1 MQSSRKTVLGILLG
15 CFAACVAAAIFVHLY
30 YYSTLPSAPDERAS
44 RTFRMVVNHGS
55 VRYGSA
61 GELRALRVIEDVFP
75 FAAFPFLA
83 AVFLG
88 MKWGIFQVRK

>member
-1 MQSSRKTVLGILLG
+1 MQTLRKTVLGILLG
-15 CFAACVAAAIFVHLY
+15 SFAARVAAGIFIHLY
-30 YYSTLPSAPDERAS
+30 YYSTLPSTPDERAG
-44 RTFRMVVNHGS
+44 RTFRVQVNHGF

-61 GELRALRVIEDVFP
+61 GELRAFRVIEDVFP
-75 FAAFPFLA
+75 FAGFPFLA